1 MLNTTNRLFLLIFS
15 FGVLGCQSDAPSVEE
30 TKETIIVPQKSS
42 VTKEDNSTGDSF
54 LNRLGLSFEN
64 DKIIIDINK
73 TSHFFESVEE
83 SVEKQVSHVDLNIT
97 KSAGVIVNENE
108 VRIDLNQTKK
118 LLDDIS
124 GFFEEVMEDINRS
137 IP

>member
-30 TKETIIVPQKSS
+30 TQETIIVPPKSS
-42 VTKEDNSTGDSF
+42 VTKEDNSTEDSF
-54 LNRLGLSFEN
+54 FNRLGLSFEN

-83 SVEKQVSHVDLNIT
+83 RVEEQVRQVDLNVT